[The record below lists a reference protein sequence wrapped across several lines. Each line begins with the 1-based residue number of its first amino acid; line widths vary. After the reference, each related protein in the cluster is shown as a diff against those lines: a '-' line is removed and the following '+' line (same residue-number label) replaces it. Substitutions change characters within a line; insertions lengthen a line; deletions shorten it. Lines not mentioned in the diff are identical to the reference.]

1 MDVVRQM
8 RRWKSIAGGIA
19 LIFASSAWG
28 YASPDLGRAVELY
41 AAQHYAESQRILER
55 VIAQHPKDATAH
67 YYLGQIYLRLA
78 DYDKAVK
85 HCKKAVQFQVD
96 HAEHHFCLG
105 WSYGEKARH
114 GPTWQQ
120 AILAPR
126 IRKALEKT
134 VSLDPN
140 HVQAR
145 LGLTHFY
152 MRAPA
157 VLGGNLDKAYTQ
169 AQILVQLAPLKGQA
183 LLETIQTKLGMI
195 PATH

>member
-1 MDVVRQM
+1 
-8 RRWKSIAGGIA
+8 
-19 LIFASSAWG
+19 
-28 YASPDLGRAVELY
+28 
-41 AAQHYAESQRILER
+41 
-55 VIAQHPKDATAH
+55 
-67 YYLGQIYLRLA
+67 LA

-85 HCKKAVQFQVD
+85 HCKKAVQLQVD

-114 GPTWQQ
+114 GPAWQQ

-145 LGLTHFY
+145 LGRPGWKSRQSLHAGPDS
-152 MRAPA
+152 RPA
-157 VLGGNLDKAYTQ
+157 CSPQRQGPTGNDSGSTRHDSGY
-169 AQILVQLAPLKGQA
+169 QLAETA
-183 LLETIQTKLGMI
+183 LPGIRLWW
-195 PATH
+195 P

>member
-1 MDVVRQM
+1 MP
-8 RRWKSIAGGIA
+8 RWKSTAGIIV
-19 LIFASSAWG
+19 LILVSSVWA
-28 YASPDLGRAVELY
+28 YASPELGRAIELY
-41 AAQHYAESQRILER
+41 AAQRYAESQRILER
-55 VIAQHPKDATAH
+55 VIAQHPQDATAH
-67 YYLGQIYLRLA
+67 YYLGRIYLGLA

-85 HCKKAVQFQVD
+85 HCKKAVQLQVD

-114 GPTWQQ
+114 GPAWQQ

-169 AQILVQLAPLKGQA
+169 ARILVQLAPLKGRV
-183 LLETIQTKLGMI
+183 LLETIQAKLGMI
-195 PATH
+195 PATN